1 MRSPKLLVVA
11 VSATALVALAG
22 AALAASPDPVDDRTS
37 TTAEASPMARVTST
51 GTVADTSEV
60 AEPSEGP
67 GTTVEVAEPSEG
79 PDTTV
84 EVAEPYEGP
93 GTTVEVAEPYEG
105 PGTTHGP
112 VHACLP
118 IDGRV
123 VCDTF
128 GESDE
133 GPGTR

>member
-22 AALAASPDPVDDRTS
+22 AALAASPDPVDDRITTTGQVAPAARATS
-37 TTAEASPMARVTST
+37 STEAADTAERAAT
-51 GTVADTSEV
+51 
-60 AEPSEGP
+60 
-67 GTTVEVAEPSEG
+67 
-79 PDTTV
+79 

-93 GTTVEVAEPYEG
+93 GTTAELAEPYEGPGTTAEVAEPYEG
-105 PGTTHGP
+105 PGTTDGP
-112 VHACLP
+112 VHACLQ
-118 IDGRV
+118 IDGRM